1 MGFSTNVNLA
11 AVPDE
16 VGAVSRDFA
25 VATLPL
31 MQPVGSGGD

>member
-11 AVPDE
+11 AVPEE
-16 VGAVSRDFA
+16 VAKVGRDFA

-31 MQPVGSGGD
+31 LAPVGPVA